1 MCALSE
7 SQITPVQRKTPIKK
21 TSRYP
26 TIEFVGVGF
35 PNPSGEET
43 SPLRWMP
50 RLEFW
55 CVGAFRSRG
64 AICL

>member
-1 MCALSE
+1 MCALSQ
-7 SQITPVQRKTPIKK
+7 SPIRPIKRKTPIKNHD
-21 TSRYP
+21 TYP
-26 TIEFVGVGF
+26 TIESVGVGF
-35 PNPSGEET
+35 PNPLGEET